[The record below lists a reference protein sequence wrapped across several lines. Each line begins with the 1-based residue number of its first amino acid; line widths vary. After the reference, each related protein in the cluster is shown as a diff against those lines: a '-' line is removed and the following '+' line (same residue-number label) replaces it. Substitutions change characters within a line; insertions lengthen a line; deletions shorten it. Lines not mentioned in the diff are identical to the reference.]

1 MQGKPPTWQGVG
13 DGTEGASLFPGLVA
27 RRNASPQAV
36 AAHQRA
42 RLHAAMIEACARN
55 GYASTTVRE
64 LIALAGVSPNTL
76 YRHFDGK
83 EDCFLATFDLV
94 LAEAIAR
101 IASAYAAEPQSG
113 DRDWTAGLCRAID
126 AFVNELLLRPKA
138 SRLAVVEV
146 LTVGAPG
153 LKRIERAEVSF
164 TQMIATSLA
173 RAPEPRPLPPLITRS
188 LVGGI
193 WFVARRRLREE
204 RMLALARCG
213 RELLDWMLAYP
224 AVATEELTATAPRID
239 WELGKSCLERF
250 PSDPRSRML
259 RAAAELAAAHGFG
272 ALGEGGI
279 AERAEVDPVDF
290 AAEFEGVGD
299 CFFAALEMLTAQ
311 ALARAL
317 RESGQAEEWPAAVCG
332 AVDSLLRQLAADP
345 VLARVTF
352 VASSEAGGA
361 GREHCDALV
370 EAFAGVFVRRAPKE
384 HRPSALVAE
393 AVIGAAWSILHRYV
407 NSGRARHLPALG
419 SPISYLAL
427 APVLGPDEAVSR
439 SRDYF

>member
-1 MQGKPPTWQGVG
+1 MRGEPPMWRDAG
-13 DGTEGASLFPGLVA
+13 DGTEGRSLFPKLVA
-27 RRNASPQAV
+27 RRNASPQTV

-42 RLHAAMIEACARN
+42 RLHAAMIEACSRD

-64 LIALAGVSPNTL
+64 LIALAGVSPTTL

-94 LAEAIAR
+94 VAEAVAR
-101 IASAYAAEPQSG
+101 IASAYGAAPQGG
-113 DRDWTAGLCRAID
+113 DRDWTAGLCRAFD
-126 AFVNELLLRPKA
+126 AFVEELLLRPKA

-146 LTVGAPG
+146 LAVGSPA

-164 TQMIATSLA
+164 VQMIATSLA
-173 RAPEPRPLPPLITRS
+173 RAPEPRPLPPLITRG

-204 RMLALARCG
+204 RPLALSACG

-224 AVATEELTATAPRID
+224 AVATGDLTAAAPRAD
-239 WELGKSCLERF
+239 WKLGKSCLERF

-259 RAAAELAAAHGFG
+259 RAAVELAAAHGFG

-279 AERAEVDPVDF
+279 AERAEVDPARF
-290 AAEFEGVGD
+290 AAEFESAGD

-317 RESGQAEEWPAAVCG
+317 RESERARDWPAAVCG
-332 AVDSLLRQLAADP
+332 AVRSLLCQLAADP
-345 VLARVTF
+345 ILAHVIF

-361 GREHCDALV
+361 GSEHCEALV
-370 EAFAGVFVRRAPKE
+370 EAFAGVFVRRAPVE
-384 HRPSALVAE
+384 HRPSTLAAE
-393 AVIGAAWSILHRYV
+393 AIIGAAWSILHRYV
-407 NSGRARHLPALG
+407 NSGRAGRLPAL
-419 SPISYLAL
+419 SAPLSYIAL
-427 APVLGPDEAVSR
+427 APILGPEEVMDQCH
-439 SRDYF
+439 DFI